1 MCNGMA
7 DHIQR
12 NTLTHYRFNVKPAI
26 NNISNEH
33 FWLLIELSGIR
44 SDKIIMSLREHL
56 VDGFTKREV
65 CERNDVSL
73 SYFSIKHI
81 FVCIKFFLPSIKK
94 PLNEI

>member
-56 VDGFTKREV
+56 VDGFYKTR
-65 CERNDVSL
+65 SM
-73 SYFSIKHI
+73 
-81 FVCIKFFLPSIKK
+81 
-94 PLNEI
+94 